1 MKRTKH
7 FENRMM
13 SRGIS
18 ETEVT
23 ITHLFGVRIRDKV
36 VLSGKTCRKVGTE
49 LEELAR
55 YLSAAARSGTEAR
68 LPELG
73 EEVVGAR

>member
-36 VLSGKTCRKVGTE
+36 VLSGKTCRIC
-49 LEELAR
+49 R
-55 YLSAAARSGTEAR
+55 PPPEAVR
-68 LPELG
+68 RRDCLN
-73 EEVVGAR
+73 